1 MIDTRGKSCPEP
13 VIMVSNA
20 LKSGESVYEIM
31 ADNRVSVENIT
42 RFAKKAGYSVA
53 VEPDGDD
60 EFKLVLSK

>member
-20 LKSGESVYEIM
+20 LKSGEASYEVI

-42 RFAKKAGYSVA
+42 RFATKAGYNVA
-53 VEPDGDD
+53 VTPDGED